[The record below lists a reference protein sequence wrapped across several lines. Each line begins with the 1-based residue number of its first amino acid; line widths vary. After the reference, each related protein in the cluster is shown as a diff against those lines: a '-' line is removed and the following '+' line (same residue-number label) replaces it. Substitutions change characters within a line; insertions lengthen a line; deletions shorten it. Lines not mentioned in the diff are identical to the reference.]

1 MSELKCA
8 DCGELIE
15 EDNDYEELE
24 DGTILCETCYEERYA
39 DCVECVICGEMKPAD
54 DMEPWGE
61 YYICPDCLEEK
72 CPTFNEIENEK
83 ETTEAYESMK
93 KRYIGR
99 KVSNFEDVSCE
110 LEYDLDDPCVKYTM
124 SVEMDEEGTITDIS
138 RLSAELL
145 LSEWDTGSDWRP
157 YPIERD
163 DYEDLVDSIF
173 EENDYEF
180 E

>member
-1 MSELKCA
+1 MSELECSN
-8 DCGELIE
+8 CGELIE
-15 EDNDYEELE
+15 EGDEYEELE
-24 DGTILCETCYEERYA
+24 DGTILCEPCYEELYS
-39 DCVECVICGEMKPAD
+39 ECVICGEMKLAD
-54 DMEPWGE
+54 DMQPWGD
-61 YYICPDCLEEK
+61 YPICPECLEEI
-72 CPTFNEIENEK
+72 CPTFVRAENEK

-124 SVEMDEEGTITDIS
+124 SVDMDEDGIITDIS

-145 LSEWDTGSDWRP
+145 LSEWVNGSNWRP
-157 YPIERD
+157 YPIKSD